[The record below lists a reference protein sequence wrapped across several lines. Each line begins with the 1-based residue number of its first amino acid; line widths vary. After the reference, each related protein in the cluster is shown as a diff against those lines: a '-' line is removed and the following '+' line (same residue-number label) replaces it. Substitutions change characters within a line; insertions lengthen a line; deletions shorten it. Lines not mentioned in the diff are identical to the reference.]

1 MLIFFQTCIEDRV
14 VRLAENQV
22 TEIKAACP
30 VANCGKAQK
39 TAMTMQCNEEH
50 IYKRPFP
57 IVKKLRK
64 IIHLNLK

>member
-1 MLIFFQTCIEDRV
+1 MLIFFQICIEDWV
-14 VRLAENQV
+14 SVRLAENQV

-39 TAMTMQCNEEH
+39 TAMTMQCIEEH

-57 IVKKLRK
+57 IVKNYEIYYILT
-64 IIHLNLK
+64 